1 MNRALSYSREHG
13 GARGRLNRERWWIHL
28 IFVLLCAA
36 YVIPLWMVF
45 STSITTQ
52 AELAT
57 SGFKILPREIDFEAY
72 RILFKSPQTI
82 LNAYKVTVITS
93 FTSLFL
99 YLLMGSMCAYA
110 LSRRDFAWRH
120 ILSFYLFFTMLF
132 SGGLVSTYLLNT
144 KYLHLRNT
152 YWALILP
159 NLGNV
164 WHVFLMRTYFQ
175 DIPESIL
182 ESATIDGANEWQKY
196 LLIVLPLAVPSLA
209 TIGLLNFVSYWN
221 SWYSALLYISEKSM
235 RPLQYMLQIMLR
247 NITEMK
253 KAIEKGGDAA
263 AMASVAKMPSEPLQ
277 MAMCIVAI
285 GPVLL
290 IFPFF
295 QKYLSK
301 GLTVGSVKG

>member
-1 MNRALSYSREHG
+1 MNRALSYSRG
-13 GARGRLNRERWWIHL
+13 RSGARGRLNKERWWIHL
-28 IFVLLCAA
+28 IFLLLCAA

-45 STSITTQ
+45 STSVSTQ

-132 SGGLVSTYLLNT
+132 SGGLVSSYLLNT

-209 TIGLLNFVSYWN
+209 TIGLLNFVGYWN

>member
-1 MNRALSYSREHG
+1 MTQLTST
-13 GARGRLNRERWWIHL
+13 ARRHVRHHSLINRERWWIHL
-28 IFVLLCAA
+28 IFILLCAV
-36 YVIPLWMVF
+36 YVIPMWMIF

-57 SGFKILPREIDFEAY
+57 TGFKILPQKVDFEAY
-72 RILFKSPQTI
+72 KILFESPQTI
-82 LNAYKVTVITS
+82 INAYKVTIITS
-93 FTSLFL
+93 VVSLVL

-110 LSRRDFAWRH
+110 LSRKDFAWRY

-132 SGGLVSTYLLNT
+132 GGGLVSTYLLNT

-182 ESATIDGANEWQKY
+182 ESATIDGANDWQKY

-209 TIGLLNFVSYWN
+209 TIGLLNFVGYWN

-253 KAIEKGGDAA
+253 KAIQKGGDAA

-290 IFPFF
+290 VFPFF

-301 GLTVGSVKG
+301 GLLVGSVKG

>member
-1 MNRALSYSREHG
+1 MNRAFSYSREHG
-13 GARGRLNRERWWIHL
+13 GVRGRLRRERWWIHL

-45 STSITTQ
+45 STSISTQ

-132 SGGLVSTYLLNT
+132 GGGLVSTYLLNT

-263 AMASVAKMPSEPLQ
+263 AMASVARMPSEPLQ

-290 IFPFF
+290 VFPFF

>member
-13 GARGRLNRERWWIHL
+13 GVRGRLRRERWWIHL

-45 STSITTQ
+45 STSISTQ

-99 YLLMGSMCAYA
+99 YLLMGSLCAYA

-132 SGGLVSTYLLNT
+132 GGGLVSTYLLNT

-263 AMASVAKMPSEPLQ
+263 AMASVARMPSEPLQ

-290 IFPFF
+290 VFPFF

>member
-1 MNRALSYSREHG
+1 MNRALSYSRG
-13 GARGRLNRERWWIHL
+13 RSGARSRQNRERWWIHL
-28 IFVLLCAA
+28 IFLLLCAA

-45 STSITTQ
+45 STSISTQ

-110 LSRRDFAWRH
+110 LSRKDFAWRY

-132 SGGLVSTYLLNT
+132 GGGLVSTYLLNT

-209 TIGLLNFVSYWN
+209 TIGLLNFVGYWN

-253 KAIEKGGDAA
+253 KAIQKGGDAA
-263 AMASVAKMPSEPLQ
+263 SMASVARMPSEPLQ

>member
-1 MNRALSYSREHG
+1 MQKATYPPLRTHKKLTKGQLGLHIFFILLSLCYV
-13 GARGRLNRERWWIHL
+13 LPL
-28 IFVLLCAA
+28 ILLISISFDGSS
-36 YVIPLWMVF
+36 VTNFSLIPKVF
-45 STSITTQ
+45 T
-52 AELAT
+52 
-57 SGFKILPREIDFEAY
+57 
-72 RILFKSPQTI
+72 
-82 LNAYKVTVITS
+82 LNAYKMVFATPGRILNGYKVTTFYSVFGTLS
-93 FTSLFL
+93 SLVVMMMF
-99 YLLMGSMCAYA
+99 AYSI
-110 LSRRDFAWRH
+110 SRPNFVLRNPLTF
-120 ILSFYLFFTMLF
+120 ILFFTTLF